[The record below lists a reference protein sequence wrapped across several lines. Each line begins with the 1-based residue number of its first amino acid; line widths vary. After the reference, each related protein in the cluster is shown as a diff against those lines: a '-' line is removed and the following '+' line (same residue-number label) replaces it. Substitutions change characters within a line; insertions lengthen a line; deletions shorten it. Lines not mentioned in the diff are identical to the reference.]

1 MIVKLSFSI
10 DPALQLETK
19 LKSIAGAE
27 AVEDSLVVE
36 SCDGLE
42 IEGRELQAQSSNA
55 LERIRRND
63 FFMGMS
69 PIGKIISFL
78 PPSENA
84 KKAKRKGANGPSNHS
99 PFFSAAA
106 FARSSASISF
116 LNSSLASALAW
127 AWISLISSSLSL
139 DSRLEA

>member
-1 MIVKLSFSI
+1 M

-27 AVEDSLVVE
+27 AVEDLLVVE
-36 SCDGLE
+36 FEDGLE
-42 IEGRELQAQSSNA
+42 IEGREPQAQSSNA

-69 PIGKIISFL
+69 PIGKIISFP